1 MIALKSRREI
11 EIMRQGARI
20 LNAAF
25 KEIKRLVSPGV
36 STAEL
41 DRLAGEIINS
51 SGAKAAFKGY
61 KGFPANICA
70 SINEEVVHGIPS
82 RRKLKEGD
90 IIGVD
95 VGVLYNGYYTD
106 AARTWPVGK
115 VSDKALSLIRTT
127 EDALLCYGLREARA
141 GKSLGDISNAIQKFV
156 EAKGYSVVRD
166 YVGHG
171 IGREMHEEPQVPNFG
186 KPGTGRRLEA
196 GMALA
201 IEPMVNSGSWQ
212 VKVLDNGW
220 TVVTDDG
227 ELSAHY
233 EDTIIITDGEP
244 ENITNLE

>member
-1 MIALKSRREI
+1 MIDLKSRHGI
-11 EIMRQGARI
+11 EAMKESGRI
-20 LNAAF
+20 LADTL
-25 KEIKRLVSPGV
+25 KELKKLVIPGV

-41 DRLAGEIINS
+41 DCLAGEIIKD
-51 SGAKAAFKGY
+51 SGATAAFKGY

-70 SINEEVVHGIPS
+70 SINDEVVHGIPS
-82 RRKLKEGD
+82 KRKLKEGD
-90 IIGVD
+90 IVGVD
-95 VGVLYNGYYTD
+95 VGVLYNGFYTD

-115 VSDKALSLIRTT
+115 VSDKALDLIRAAK
-127 EDALLCYGLREARA
+127 EALLFYGLREARE
-141 GKSLGDISNAIQKFV
+141 GKRVGDISSAIQKFA
-156 EAKGYSVVRD
+156 EAKEYSVVRD

-186 KPGTGRRLEA
+186 KPATGTKLEA

-227 ELSAHY
+227 GLSAHY